1 MQVRPFLFLSIS
13 MCSLALAQ
21 PVIRTGNGVLNSASY
36 LTPGL
41 PASGIAQG
49 SLFVVFGT
57 GLGPSSLVQANK
69 FPLPENLAGTSINVT
84 VGGVTQPAIIVY
96 TYATQVAAILPSTIP
111 VGAGSI
117 TLTYAGENSQTLS
130 YAKQQTSQPAPIQVV
145 ASAFGIYTFNSRG
158 SGQAIATDAA
168 YGINSIIHTFHP
180 GDPAILWGTGLGP
193 ITAADADAPP
203 VGDLPGSVKVFVGN
217 KTADIY
223 YRGRSGCCSGV
234 DQIIFYVPADVE
246 GCPVPVAVQAGGV
259 ISNIATIAVSKSGQ
273 TCQDSVMGQ
282 DLVEKLSSGGKVDF
296 GYVRLETGASL
307 GDYAFA
313 TFSEFTP
320 QTAGLAQYG
329 VSSGYCVAVDCS
341 RGCAINGTPNDL
353 SPGQLD
359 AGAAIT
365 LYGQTRYITIPGYRG
380 VYAAP
385 LNPNGAPRYL
395 WGGAPYNVS
404 GTGGAH
410 VGSFAVDLTM
420 NSTGAQ
426 FTNIASGQHVPMK
439 NDLTVAWDSDKYG
452 SKSSLVSINGF
463 SATDNYALLTYLQC
477 NAPAGANQ
485 FTIPAWVL
493 SFLPPSGSTARG
505 DPLGYL
511 WIGQYDNPLEFQAQG
526 LDRGLMTNIIYYL
539 RTVRFE

>member
-1 MQVRPFLFLSIS
+1 MQVRPFLFLSLS
-13 MCSLALAQ
+13 MCSLSFAQ
-21 PVIRTGNGVLNSASY
+21 PVIRSGNGVLNSASY

-49 SLFVVFGT
+49 SLFTVFGT

-69 FPLPENLAGTSINVT
+69 FPLPFDLAGTSINVT
-84 VGGVTQPAIIVY
+84 AGGVSQPAVIVY

-111 VGAGSI
+111 AGAGSI
-117 TLTYAGENSQTLS
+117 TLTYA
-130 YAKQQTSQPAPIQVV
+130 AQTSQPAPIQVV

-158 SGQAIATDAA
+158 FGQAIATDAA
-168 YGINSIIHTFHP
+168 YGINSIIHTFDP
-180 GDPAILWGTGLGP
+180 GEPAILWGTGLGP

-217 KTADIY
+217 TTADIY

-234 DQIIFYVPADVE
+234 DQIIFYVPTGVE
-246 GCPVPVAVQAGGV
+246 GCSVPVAVQTGGV

-273 TCQDSVMGQ
+273 TCRDSVMGQ
-282 DLVEKLSSGGKVDF
+282 DLVEKLASGQKVDF

-307 GDYAFA
+307 GDWTYA

-341 RGCAINGTPNDL
+341 HGCAINGTPSDL

-359 AGAAIT
+359 AGPSIA
-365 LYGQTRYITIPGYRG
+365 LDGQTRTITIPGYRG
-380 VYAAP
+380 SYLAS
-385 LNPNGAPRYL
+385 LNPNGGPRYL
-395 WGGAPYNVS
+395 WGGAPYKVS
-404 GTGGAH
+404 GTGGTQ
-410 VGSFAVDLTM
+410 VGSFSVDLTM

-439 NDLTVAWDSDKYG
+439 NDLMVAWDSDKYG
-452 SKSSLVSINGF
+452 SKSGLVSINGF
-463 SATDNYALLTYLQC
+463 SATDNYALLTLLQC

-485 FTIPAWVL
+485 FTIPAWVM

-511 WIGQYDNPLEFQAQG
+511 WIGQYENPLEFQARG